1 MGATLRAHSPYYEC
15 APASIGR
22 QLDASTALAL
32 DVASAFPFQ
41 EDRLAMDIIRITLRL
56 DDEDRRMLDRL
67 CAIEKLSK
75 VEIVRRGL
83 RAYARALG
91 VEQRSR
97 KSSTPVDQSTR
108 HVA

>member
-1 MGATLRAHSPYYEC
+1 
-15 APASIGR
+15 
-22 QLDASTALAL
+22 
-32 DVASAFPFQ
+32 
-41 EDRLAMDIIRITLRL
+41 MDIIRITLRL